1 MISSVKKSQLL
12 AVTAALL
19 LAVVP
24 AIAQAS
30 QEAPRLTA
38 ASAGS
43 VIQLSFKLDPRVVDS
58 FANPG
63 EWVGGPPYMGATAQD
78 TVEVVAQVLDA
89 KGQPT
94 KASLEWVPSDP
105 AMVTVSPRQGNDVNI
120 TVHRVGESR
129 LKITCKGGSR
139 ELVITAQSINN
150 FMVFEITEA
159 TAEKPKQ
166 PAATEALPPRQTKKT
181 KNDVSYA
188 AGMNLA
194 RALEEQSVEVD
205 VALLMQGVKDAL
217 SGGKTLMTVE
227 EALAALEG
235 LQIDQRIVEAGLN
248 RKAIAYKNKREG
260 EAFLAANKNKEG
272 VVTLPSG
279 LQYKIIKASEGKKPT
294 ADDFVT
300 VRYRGTFIDEKE
312 FDNTFDR
319 KTPVS
324 FPVKAVIK
332 GWTEALQLMPVGS
345 RWQLFVPSELAYG
358 ERGAGGGGG
367 GKRAGGF
374 RPQTVEPNATLI
386 FDVDLLSAEPQGKK
400 TPASN
405 VTTEETAPNP
415 DQIIDALKKAMQL
428 EKKNQTKEPNQ

>member
-1 MISSVKKSQLL
+1 MICSREKSQLL
-12 AVTAALL
+12 AIVAIFL
-19 LAVVP
+19 LALVP

-30 QEAPRLTA
+30 QEAPPATA

-43 VIQLSFKLDPRVVDS
+43 VIQLSFKLDPRMVDS
-58 FANPG
+58 FANTG
-63 EWVGGPPYMGATAQD
+63 EWVSDTPYMGAAAQD

-89 KGQPT
+89 RGRPT

-105 AMVTVSPRQGNDVNI
+105 AMVTVSPGQGADVKI
-120 TVHRVGESR
+120 SVHRAGESR
-129 LKITCKGGSR
+129 VKITSQGASR
-139 ELVITAQSINN
+139 ELAIRAEYVNN
-150 FMVFEITEA
+150 YMVLQIVEPK
-159 TAEKPKQ
+159 AEQAKQ
-166 PAATEALPPRQTKKT
+166 PAATPALPPRKT

-194 RALEEQSVEVD
+194 KALDEQSVDVD
-205 VALLMQGVKDAL
+205 VDLLMQGVKDTL
-217 SGGKTLMTVE
+217 SKSKTLMTE
-227 EALAALEG
+227 GEALATLEG

-248 RKAIAYKNKREG
+248 RKAVADKNKREG

-294 ADDFVT
+294 ADDVVT
-300 VRYRGTFIDEKE
+300 VRYRGTFTDGKE
-312 FDNTFDR
+312 FENTFDR

-332 GWTEALQLMPVGS
+332 GWAEALQLMPVGS
-345 RWQLFVPSELAYG
+345 RWQLFVPSDLAYG
-358 ERGAGGGGG
+358 EHGAGGGG

-374 RPQTVEPNATLI
+374 RPQTVGPNATLI
-386 FDVDLLSAEPQGKK
+386 FDLDLLSAEAQGKK
-400 TPASN
+400 TPASSI
-405 VTTEETAPNP
+405 TTEETAPNP

>member
-12 AVTAALL
+12 VVSAALL

-24 AIAQAS
+24 ATAQAS
-30 QEAPRLTA
+30 QEAPRPMA
-38 ASAGS
+38 GSAGS

-63 EWVGGPPYMGATAQD
+63 DWVSGPPYMGAAAQD
-78 TVEVVAQVLDA
+78 TVEVLAQVLDA

-105 AMVTVSPRQGNDVNI
+105 AMVTVSPRQGEDVKI

-129 LKITCKGGSR
+129 LKITCQGGSR
-139 ELVITAQSINN
+139 ELAISAEKDNN
-150 FMVFEITEA
+150 YMVFEITEVM
-159 TAEKPKQ
+159 AEKPKQ
-166 PAATEALPPRQTKKT
+166 PAATAALPPRKT

-194 RALEEQSVEVD
+194 KALEEQSVEVD
-205 VALLMQGVKDAL
+205 VDLLMQGVKDAL

-227 EALAALEG
+227 EALATLEG

-248 RKAIAYKNKREG
+248 RKATADKNKREG

-300 VRYRGTFIDEKE
+300 VRYRGTFIDGKE
-312 FDNTFDR
+312 FENTFDR
-319 KTPVS
+319 KTPVG

-345 RWQLFVPSELAYG
+345 RWRLFVPSELAYG
-358 ERGAGGGGG
+358 EHGAGGGG

-374 RPQTVEPNATLI
+374 RPQTVGPNATLI
-386 FDVDLLSAEPQGKK
+386 FDVDLLSAEPPGKN
-400 TPASN
+400 SN
-405 VTTEETAPNP
+405 VTTQEAAPNP
-415 DQIIDALKKAMQL
+415 DQIIDALKKAMEL

>member
-129 LKITCKGGSR
+129 LKITCQGGSR

-150 FMVFEITEA
+150 FKVFEITEA

-248 RKAIAYKNKREG
+248 RKAIADKNKREG

-294 ADDFVT
+294 ADDSVT

-367 GKRAGGF
+367 KRAGGF

-386 FDVDLLSAEPQGKK
+386 FDVDLLSAEPGGKK